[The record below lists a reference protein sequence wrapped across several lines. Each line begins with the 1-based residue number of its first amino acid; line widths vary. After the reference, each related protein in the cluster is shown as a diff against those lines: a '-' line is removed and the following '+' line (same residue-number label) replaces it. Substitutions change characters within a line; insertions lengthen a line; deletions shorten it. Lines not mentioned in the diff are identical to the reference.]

1 MEGTGEAFLIYLSA
15 KLYSETWSLN
25 RHISDNGKQ
34 VYRVKDKRSILNRR
48 GRSVANNIQMAL
60 TKEAICKHDQQYP
73 NGNPN
78 GKAMGKSKI
87 HKNQKHRKARL
98 G

>member
-1 MEGTGEAFLIYLSA
+1 MTGFVTEKTGEAFLIHLSA

-60 TKEAICKHDQQYP
+60 TKEAICKHDQQSGVGQTVSKRQG
-73 NGNPN
+73 NG
-78 GKAMGKSKI
+78 
-87 HKNQKHRKARL
+87 
-98 G
+98 